1 MMIKFFR
8 NIEKMPGES
17 KLKVICYLLGVL
29 VGLLGCVMMVMANW
43 HHLYAK
49 GPPNTGHE
57 KLTCIE
63 CHQEAPG
70 TVRQQLQ
77 AKARYWLGMR
87 GNDVEFGH
95 IKVGNQQCDACHARE
110 QDSHPVHR
118 FLEPRFKEARA
129 ELGVQLCVSCH
140 REHTG
145 VRSTLP
151 ETACSFCHKD
161 LKFKSDPLDVPHH
174 VLIEKND
181 WATCLGC
188 HDYHNNHKR
197 KTQTVVKQAY
207 SPAVIKSYLNGG
219 PSPYGIDKKYP
230 TKEAK

>member
-1 MMIKFFR
+1 MTR
-8 NIEKMPGES
+8 ES
-17 KLKVICYLLGVL
+17 KLKFACYLFGTVVGVL
-29 VGLLGCVMMVMANW
+29 GCAAMGMANW
-43 HHLYAK
+43 QHLYAN

-57 KLTCIE
+57 KLICVD
-63 CHQEAPG
+63 CHVETPG

-77 AKARYWLGMR
+77 AKLRFWMGTR
-87 GNDVEFGH
+87 NSDVEFGH
-95 IKVGNQQCDACHARE
+95 VKVGNQQCDACHAR
-110 QDSHPVHR
+110 DRDAHPVHL

-151 ETACSFCHKD
+151 ETACSYCHKE
-161 LKFKSDPLDVPHH
+161 LKLKIDPIDVPHH
-174 VLIEKND
+174 TLIEKSD
-181 WATCLGC
+181 WTSCLGC
-188 HDYHNNHKR
+188 HDYHNNHR
-197 KTQTVVKQAY
+197 RTVQKSVKQVYPPALIKAY
-207 SPAVIKSYLNGG
+207 MDGG